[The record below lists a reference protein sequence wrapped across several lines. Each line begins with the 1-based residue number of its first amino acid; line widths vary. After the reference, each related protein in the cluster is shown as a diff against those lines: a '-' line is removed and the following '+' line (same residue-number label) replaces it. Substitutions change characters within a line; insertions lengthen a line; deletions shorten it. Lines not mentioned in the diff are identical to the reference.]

1 MGRAANG
8 VTNHLDLGG
17 RYTLHMYMMAAAD
30 MCMQCMVRDRAQ
42 EIRIWIR
49 KLTKCLPKTF
59 IIMWSPFQGKFLHF
73 LG

>member
-17 RYTLHMYMMAAAD
+17 RYTLDMYMMAAAD
-30 MCMQCMVRDRAQ
+30 MCMQCMARDRAQ

-49 KLTKCLPKTF
+49 VLTKYLPKP
-59 IIMWSPFQGKFLHF
+59 S
-73 LG
+73 